1 MQRLVY
7 GVRAVDVIVS
17 VKRAHGVADIA
28 FSSGDVLRVPSA
40 VYKEFCVREG
50 EPIEHEAYA
59 LLIEKYAYPHAME
72 RAANLL
78 AARDY
83 SENELRRRLLRAA
96 YSDATAE
103 RVLETLRS
111 RRFVSD
117 ERFSAQYVA
126 RKAPT
131 RGKRRIYQELRQ
143 KGVSEDVAKEAL
155 ESISEDDENQS
166 AAARAEKFFRR
177 RDSRDPDERQ
187 RCIAALV
194 RQGYSFSTA
203 RTAVRSVR
211 EQDDESSSLIPAD
224 I

>member
-7 GVRAVDVIVS
+7 GVRAVDVIVGI
-17 VKRAHGVADIA
+17 KRAHGIA
-28 FSSGDVLRVPSA
+28 SITFSSGDTLRVPSA

-50 EPIEHEAYA
+50 EPIDHEAYA

-96 YSDATAE
+96 YSETTVD
-103 RVLETLRS
+103 RVLEILRNH
-111 RRFVSD
+111 RFVSD

-143 KGVSEDVAKEAL
+143 KGVSEGVAKEN
-155 ESISEDDENQS
+155 IRKTN
-166 AAARAEKFFRR
+166 
-177 RDSRDPDERQ
+177 
-187 RCIAALV
+187 
-194 RQGYSFSTA
+194 
-203 RTAVRSVR
+203 
-211 EQDDESSSLIPAD
+211 IPKEVT
-224 I
+224 

>member
-17 VKRAHGVADIA
+17 VKRAHGIASIA
-28 FSSGDVLRVPSA
+28 FSSGDTLRVPSA

-50 EPIEHEAYA
+50 EPIDHEAYA

-96 YSDATAE
+96 YSETTVD
-103 RVLETLRS
+103 RVLETLRNH
-111 RRFVSD
+111 RFVSD

-131 RGKRRIYQELRQ
+131 CGKRRIYQELRQ

-155 ESISEDDENQS
+155 ESISEDDEDEG
-166 AAARAEKFFRR
+166 ALARAEKFFRR
-177 RDSRDPDERQ
+177 RDGNDPDERR

-194 RQGYSFSTA
+194 RQGYSFTTA
-203 RTAVRSVR
+203 RNAVRRVT
-211 EQDDESSSLIPAD
+211 EAEDDLEEE
-224 I
+224 

>member
-17 VKRAHGVADIA
+17 VKRAHGIA
-28 FSSGDVLRVPSA
+28 SITFSSGDTLRVPSA

-50 EPIEHEAYA
+50 EPIDHEAYA

-96 YSDATAE
+96 YSENTVD
-103 RVLETLRS
+103 RVLETLRNH
-111 RRFVSD
+111 RFVSD

-155 ESISEDDENQS
+155 ESISEDDEDEG
-166 AAARAEKFFRR
+166 ALARAEKFFRR
-177 RDSRDPDERQ
+177 RDENDPDERR

-194 RQGYSFSTA
+194 RQGYSFTTA
-203 RTAVRSVR
+203 RNAVRRVT
-211 EQDDESSSLIPAD
+211 EADDD
-224 I
+224 IEEE

>member
-17 VKRAHGVADIA
+17 VKRAHGIA
-28 FSSGDVLRVPSA
+28 SIDFSSGDTLRVPSA

-50 EPIEHEAYA
+50 EPIDHEAYA

-96 YSDATAE
+96 YSENTVD
-103 RVLETLRS
+103 RVLETLRNH
-111 RRFVSD
+111 RFVSD

-155 ESISEDDENQS
+155 ESISEDDEDEG
-166 AAARAEKFFRR
+166 AFARAEKFFRR
-177 RDSRDPDERQ
+177 RDGNDPDERR
-187 RCIAALV
+187 RCIASLV
-194 RQGYSFSTA
+194 RQGYSFTTA
-203 RTAVRSVR
+203 RNAVRRVT
-211 EQDDESSSLIPAD
+211 EAEDDLEEE
-224 I
+224 